1 MENRNTSDYRGEA
14 FGAISAIGENAA
26 NPHYDP
32 LVENSAPLRR
42 DTTFLL
48 DQGGQYIGATCDVTR
63 TVYFGEPPQEVKD
76 SYTRVLQVRLTGILS
91 VKQTRYY
98 IGSIVGK

>member
-1 MENRNTSDYRGEA
+1 MFRKDLESINSDYRGEA

-32 LVENSAPLRR
+32 PVVNSAPLGR

-76 SYTRVLQVRLTGILS
+76 SYTRVLQVRVNKILS
-91 VKQTRYY
+91 IIRTY
-98 IGSIVGK
+98 IHIL